1 MFQRIIKL
9 ALSHRV
15 LVMVFALGII
25 ILGVMSLQS
34 ARYDVYPAFIQPQ
47 LKIKTLAP
55 GYSASQV
62 EKLVT
67 APIERTL
74 SGGVGAVQIQ
84 SNSLQGISVVKVLFP
99 GNSNIYRD
107 QQMVSARLAA
117 VAGELPPGVHAPV
130 LRPLSASIRWVA
142 VAAITGKGISQ
153 RHLRTVAVWQIKPAL
168 LGVPGVAQVA
178 VFGGQ
183 SKEYQFRLR
192 PRRLIAL
199 HLSLSQVLRA
209 ARGATAIAGEGFID
223 TPNQRL
229 DIRVHGQARTLR
241 QFAQSVIATRHGAPI
256 TLGAVSTAVA
266 GHAPIIGQCHFDGH
280 PAVLMM
286 VGITYGANL
295 LTTSRQVQHILAAFR
310 VSLAKVHIHLHPK
323 ILDSAQMVHLAMHNL
338 LHSLLIG
345 AILVAIVL
353 LLFLGHW
360 RTAVIS
366 CVAIPISFCAAIII
380 LVHFGETINI
390 MTLGG
395 LAIAIGEVVDDAV
408 IDVENVT
415 RRLRLNRAVNP
426 PLPAWRV
433 VLNASLEIR
442 TSVVYATIAVV
453 LVFIPVYSLGGIAG
467 RFFQPMALA
476 YMAAVGSSLVVALTL
491 TPVLSWMLLGTPK
504 VGNQDARVARGIKAA
519 YSAILRPLLRLPI
532 LAVGAV
538 AISIL
543 AAGLLAI
550 RLKPEFLPRLNEQ
563 NYVVHLALTSGSSFA
578 QSMAIGDAVTRRLL
592 KFPAVRQVEQR
603 SGRADYG
610 GDVLGPQY
618 SEFMI
623 KIKSLSPHQ
632 ALIFRHQM
640 QHLVK
645 EFPGVLM
652 SFNSTL
658 TERINETL
666 SGSGAPVVLRV
677 VGADLTHIQ
686 QATTL
691 LVRALRKVPGAGTVI
706 PQTPWFAPR
715 ITIRLHRG
723 RLAQWGLTPR
733 AAMDIIPMASDGLIV
748 GHIYHSVRIRRVVL
762 RLPGIYRHSVAALKR
777 MPIPTPDGYIRLG
790 AIARIRQTVGF
801 YRISDF
807 DSQRAQMINIHLHH
821 TTAGAFVAAAK
832 AAIRRLKLPSGIH
845 LQFAGSAA
853 AQQKAMS
860 QLLGRSLLVIL
871 LIVVILNIPFG
882 SWPATLLLL
891 VNLPLAF
898 LGGLIAI
905 KLTGHRMSLGA
916 LVGLITLMGITMRNG
931 IMLLCH
937 YRHLVQVEG
946 RSWNRDTA
954 LEGAVDRIPAILM
967 TALIA
972 IAGLLPLAL
981 GAGSPGQEIEGPLA
995 IVVVGGVI
1003 TSTLLNLFIVPILAA
1018 RFCHFAPADNPNL
1031 PDSIS
1036 APAA

>member
-9 ALSHRV
+9 ALTHRV
-15 LVMVFALGII
+15 VVLAFALGVI
-25 ILGVMSLQS
+25 ILGAMSLQN

-99 GNSNIYRD
+99 GTSNIYRD
-107 QQMVSARLAA
+107 QQMVADRLAA
-117 VAGELPPGVHAPV
+117 VAGSLPPGVHAPV

-153 RHLRTVAVWQIKPAL
+153 RHLRTVAVWQIKPSL
-168 LGVPGVAQVA
+168 LGVPGVSQVA
-178 VFGGQ
+178 VFGGDT
-183 SKEYQFRLR
+183 KEYQFRLK

-199 HLSLSQVLRA
+199 HLGFNQVLRA
-209 ARGATAIAGEGFID
+209 ARGASTIAGQGFID

-229 DIRVHGQARTLR
+229 DIRTHGQARTLK
-241 QFAQSVIATRHGAPI
+241 QFAQSVIASHHGAPI
-256 TLGAVSTAVA
+256 TLGSVSTAVA

-286 VGITYGANL
+286 IGIAYGANL
-295 LTTSRQVQHILAAFR
+295 LSTSRQVQHVLAGFK
-310 VSLAKVHIHLHPK
+310 SNLAKVHIHLHPK

-345 AILVAIVL
+345 AILVAVVL

-360 RTAVIS
+360 RTALIS
-366 CVAIPISFCAAIII
+366 CIAIPISFCAAIII
-380 LVHFGETINI
+380 LVHLGETINI

-415 RRLRLNRAVNP
+415 RRLRLNRASDP
-426 PLPAWRV
+426 PMPTWRV

-442 TSVVYATIAVV
+442 TSVVYATIAVL

-467 RFFQPMALA
+467 RFFRPMALA

-504 VGNQDARVARGIKAA
+504 VGDQDARIAKGLKAA
-519 YSAILRPLLRLPI
+519 YSALLKPLIRLPI
-532 LAVGAV
+532 LAAGAV
-538 AISIL
+538 VVSIIATGFMAL
-543 AAGLLAI
+543 Q
-550 RLKPEFLPRLNEQ
+550 LKPEFLPRLNEQ
-563 NYVVHLALTSGSSFA
+563 NYVLHLALTSGSSFS
-578 QSMAIGDAVTRRLL
+578 QSMALGDAITHRLL
-592 KFPAVRQVEQR
+592 KFPAVLQVEQR
-603 SGRADYG
+603 TGRADYG

-623 KIKSLSPHQ
+623 KIKTLSPQQ
-632 ALIFRHQM
+632 ALVFRHQM

-645 EFPGVLM
+645 EFPGALM

-677 VGADLTHIQ
+677 IGANLADIQ
-686 QATTL
+686 RATTL
-691 LVRALRKVPGAGTVI
+691 LTRTLRKVPGAGTVI

-715 ITIRLHRG
+715 ISIRLRRR
-723 RLAQWGLTPR
+723 RLAQWGLTPG
-733 AAMDIIPMASDGLIV
+733 AVLNIIPLASNGVIV
-748 GHIYHSVRIRRVVL
+748 GHVYRSVRVRRVVL
-762 RLPGIYRHSVAALKR
+762 RLPSVYRHSLAALKG
-777 MPIPTPDGYIRLG
+777 MPIPTPQGYTPLSS
-790 AIARIRQTVGF
+790 IARIRQTVGF

-807 DSQRAQMINIHLHH
+807 DSQRAQMINIHLHR

-832 AAIRRLKLPSGIH
+832 AAIRRLQLPPGIH

-860 QLLGRSLLVIL
+860 QLLGRSLLAA
-871 LIVVILNIPFG
+871 LIIIVILNIPFG
-882 SWPATLLLL
+882 SWPPTLLLL

-905 KLTGHRMSLGA
+905 KLTDHHLSLGA
-916 LVGLITLMGITMRNG
+916 MVGLVTLMGITMRNG

-946 RSWNRDTA
+946 RPWGRDTA
-954 LEGAVDRIPAILM
+954 LEGAADRLPAILM

-972 IAGLLPLAL
+972 IFGLLPLAL

-1018 RFCHFAPADNPNL
+1018 RFCRFAPAADTA
-1031 PDSIS
+1031 SS
-1036 APAA
+1036 T

>member
-9 ALSHRV
+9 ALTHRV
-15 LVMVFALGII
+15 VVLAFALGVI

-67 APIERTL
+67 APIERVL

-99 GNSNIYRD
+99 GKSNIYRD
-107 QQMVSARLAA
+107 QQMVADRLAA
-117 VAGELPPGVHAPV
+117 VAGNLPPGVHAPV

-142 VAAITGKGISQ
+142 VAAITGKGITQ

-168 LGVPGVAQVA
+168 LGVAGVSQVA
-178 VFGGQ
+178 VFGGET
-183 SKEYQFRLR
+183 KEYQLRLR
-192 PRRLIAL
+192 SRRLIAL
-199 HLSLSQVLRA
+199 HLGLSQVLHA
-209 ARGATAIAGEGFID
+209 ARGASAIAGEGFID

-229 DIRVHGQARTLR
+229 DIRAHGQARTLR
-241 QFAQSVIATRHGAPI
+241 QFAQSVITTRHGAPI
-256 TLGAVSTAVA
+256 TLGSVSTPIA

-286 VGITYGANL
+286 IGIAYGSNL
-295 LTTSRQVQHILAAFR
+295 LATSRQVQHVLAGFKS
-310 VSLAKVHIHLHPK
+310 SLSKAHIHLHPK
-323 ILDSAQMVHLAMHNL
+323 ILDSAQMVHLALHNL

-345 AILVAIVL
+345 AILVAVVL

-360 RTAVIS
+360 RTALIS
-366 CVAIPISFCAAIII
+366 CIAIPISFCAAILI
-380 LVHFGETINI
+380 LVHLGQTINI

-415 RRLRLNRAVNP
+415 RRLRLNRKLDV

-433 VLNASLEIR
+433 VLNASIEIR
-442 TSVVYATIAVV
+442 TSVVYATIAVL

-476 YMAAVGSSLVVALTL
+476 YMAAVGSSLLVALTL

-504 VGNQDARVARGIKAA
+504 VGNQDARIAKGLKSTYART
-519 YSAILRPLLRLPI
+519 LRPLLRFP
-532 LAVGAV
+532 V
-538 AISIL
+538 L
-543 AAGLLAI
+543 AAAAVIVSFVATGLLAL

-578 QSMAIGDAVTRRLL
+578 QSMAIGDAVTQRLL
-592 KFPAVRQVEQR
+592 KMPAVLQVEQR

-623 KIKSLSPHQ
+623 KIKTLSPRQ
-632 ALIFRHQM
+632 ALMFRHQM
-640 QHLVK
+640 QRLVK
-645 EFPGVLM
+645 AFPGVLM

-677 VGADLTHIQ
+677 IGANMMHIQ

-691 LVRALRKVPGAGTVI
+691 LTHTLRKIPGAGTVI

-715 ITIRLHRG
+715 ISIHLRRH

-733 AAMDIIPMASDGLIV
+733 AAMDIIPLANSGITV
-748 GHIYHSVRIRRVVL
+748 GHVYHSVRVRRVVL
-762 RLPGIYRHSVAALKR
+762 CLPGIYRHSVAALKR
-777 MPIPTPDGYIRLG
+777 MPVPTPDGYTPLSS
-790 AIARIRQTVGF
+790 IARIRQTVGF

-821 TTAGAFVAAAK
+821 TTAGAFVNAAK
-832 AAIRRLKLPSGIH
+832 AAISHLQLPSGIH

-853 AQQKAMS
+853 AQQRATS
-860 QLLGRSLLVIL
+860 QLLGRSVLVG
-871 LIVVILNIPFG
+871 LIIIVILNIPFG
-882 SWPATLLLL
+882 SWPPTLMLLI
-891 VNLPLAF
+891 NLPLAF
-898 LGGLIAI
+898 LGGLVAI
-905 KLTGHRMSLGA
+905 RLTGHHMSLGA
-916 LVGLITLMGITMRNG
+916 MVGLVTLMGITMRNG

-946 RSWNRDTA
+946 RPWSRDTA

-972 IAGLLPLAL
+972 VAGLLPLAL
-981 GAGSPGQEIEGPLA
+981 GAGAPGQEIEGPLA

-1018 RFCHFAPADNPNL
+1018 RFCRFAPV
-1031 PDSIS
+1031 DS
-1036 APAA
+1036 PASEA